1 MKNLFLFM
9 EKHIMHTKNR
19 IEKIYQDY
27 SSVSENIENKW
38 SKDFFYSLFLEKN
51 IFFISFNNPL
61 EGYLIG
67 RKIIDEYEILSL
79 ATDIKKRRRGVGLGL
94 MHKLLDMAKKEKIKR
109 VILEVSKNNIAAI
122 NMYKKL
128 GFKKV
133 SIRKKYY
140 RIGVSFLDAYLM
152 EKYLN

>member
-38 SKDFFYSLFLEKN
+38 SKDFFYSLLLEKN